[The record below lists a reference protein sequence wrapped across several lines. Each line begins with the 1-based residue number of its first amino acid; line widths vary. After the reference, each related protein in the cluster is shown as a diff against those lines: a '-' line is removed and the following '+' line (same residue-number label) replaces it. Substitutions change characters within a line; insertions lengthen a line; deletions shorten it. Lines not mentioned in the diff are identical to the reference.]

1 MKIQLSE
8 HFTYPK
14 LLRFVFPS
22 VVMMIFTSIYGV
34 VDGLFISNFV
44 GKTAFA
50 AVNLIYPYLMLLGC
64 LGFVVGTGGSALVS
78 KTMGEGDSRRANQY
92 FSMLVW
98 VTAIA
103 GIAVSAAGFLT
114 LRPVSILLGAQG
126 DMVDQCVLYG
136 GIIMSAQT
144 AFILQNAFQSFF
156 VTAERPQ
163 LGLAVSVAAGVTNI
177 VLDALLVGVF
187 RWGLAG
193 AAAATALSEVVGGVV
208 PLVYFLCPNS
218 TRLRLTKARV
228 DVRALWRV
236 LTNGSSELMTNVSMS
251 LVNMLYNLQL
261 VRLAGEDGIAAY
273 GVIMYVNF
281 VFAAIFLGYAVG
293 SAPIISYHYGA
304 EHHGELKNLLGKSL
318 RLVAAAGAAMLV
330 IAYTAAPALSG
341 VFVGYD
347 QGLREMTRRAI
358 QLYAVSYLLAG
369 FNIFA
374 SSFFTALNDGPVSA
388 ALAFLRTLVFQTSA
402 VLLLPLVLELDG
414 VWLAITVAEAL
425 ALAVSVGF
433 LVGKRKIYHYA

>member
-50 AVNLIYPYLMLLGC
+50 AVNLIYPYLMMLGC

-92 FSMLVW
+92 FSMLIW
-98 VTAIA
+98 VTIAFGAAITA
-103 GIAVSAAGFLT
+103 LGFLT
-114 LRPVSILLGAQG
+114 LRPVSVLLGAEG
-126 DMVDQCVLYG
+126 EMVDQCVFYG
-136 GIIMSAQT
+136 GIIMAAQT
-144 AFILQNAFQSFF
+144 AFLLQVVFQSFF

-163 LGLAVSVAAGVTNI
+163 LGLA
-177 VLDALLVGVF
+177 
-187 RWGLAG
+187 G
-193 AAAATALSEVVGGVV
+193 AAAATALSQVVGGVI

-218 TRLRLTKARV
+218 TPLRLGRARV
-228 DVRALWRV
+228 DWRALWRV
-236 LTNGSSELMTNVSMS
+236 ILNGSSELMTNVSSS

-261 VRLAGEDGIAAY
+261 ARLAGEDGIAAY

-293 SAPIISYHYGA
+293 SAPIISYHFGA
-304 EHHGELKNLLGKSL
+304 ENHGELKSLLRKSL
-318 RLVAAAGAAMLV
+318 LLVAGAGVAMLV
-330 IAYTAAPALSG
+330 IAFTAAPALSG

-347 QGLREMTRRAI
+347 RELREMTRWAI
-358 QLYAVSYLLAG
+358 QLYAFSFLLAG

-388 ALAFLRTLVFQTSA
+388 AIAFLRTLVFQTSA
-402 VLLLPLVLELDG
+402 VLLLPLVLKLDG

-425 ALAVSVGF
+425 ALLVSAGF
-433 LVGKRKIYHYA
+433 LAGKRKIYHYA

>member
-8 HFTYPK
+8 HFTYRK

-50 AVNLIYPYLMLLGC
+50 AVNLIYPYLMMLGC

-92 FSMLVW
+92 FSMLIW
-98 VTAIA
+98 VTIAFGAAITA
-103 GIAVSAAGFLT
+103 LGFLT
-114 LRPVSILLGAQG
+114 LRPVSVLLGAEG
-126 DMVDQCVLYG
+126 EMVDQCVFYG
-136 GIIMSAQT
+136 GIIMAAQT
-144 AFILQNAFQSFF
+144 AFLLQVVFQSFF

-163 LGLAVSVAAGVTNI
+163 LGLAVSLAAGMTNMAM
-177 VLDALLVGVF
+177 DALFVGAF

-193 AAAATALSEVVGGVV
+193 AAAATALSQVVGGVI

-218 TRLRLTKARV
+218 TPLRLGRARV
-228 DVRALWRV
+228 DWRALWRV
-236 LTNGSSELMTNVSMS
+236 ILNGSSELMTNVSSS

-261 VRLAGEDGIAAY
+261 ARLAGEDGIAAY

-293 SAPIISYHYGA
+293 SAPIISYHFGA
-304 EHHGELKNLLGKSL
+304 ENHGELKSLLRKSL
-318 RLVAAAGAAMLV
+318 LLVAGAGVAMLV
-330 IAYTAAPALSG
+330 IAFTAAPALSG

-347 QGLREMTRRAI
+347 RELREMTRWAI
-358 QLYAVSYLLAG
+358 QLYAFSFLLAG

-388 ALAFLRTLVFQTSA
+388 AIAFLRTLVFQTSA
-402 VLLLPLVLELDG
+402 VLLLPLVLKLDG

-425 ALAVSVGF
+425 ALLVSAGF
-433 LVGKRKIYHYA
+433 LAGKRKIYHYA

>member
-177 VLDALLVGVF
+177 VLDALLVGAL

-208 PLVYFLCPNS
+208 PLIYFLCPNS
-218 TRLRLTKARV
+218 TRLRLTRARV

-293 SAPIISYHYGA
+293 SAPITSYHYGA

-347 QGLREMTRRAI
+347 QGLREMTRRAM

>member
-50 AVNLIYPYLMLLGC
+50 AVNLIYPYLMMLGC

>member
-103 GIAVSAAGFLT
+103 GIAVSAVGFLT

-136 GIIMSAQT
+136 GIIMSVQT

-208 PLVYFLCPNS
+208 PLIYFLCPNS

-261 VRLAGEDGIAAY
+261 VRLAGEDGVAAY

-330 IAYTAAPALSG
+330 VAYTAAPALSG

-347 QGLREMTRRAI
+347 QGLREMTRRAM

-414 VWLAITVAEAL
+414 VWLAVTVAEAL

>member
-78 KTMGEGDSRRANQY
+78 KTMGEGDGRRANQY

-98 VTAIA
+98 VTVAA
-103 GIAVSAAGFLT
+103 GIVVSAAGFLT
-114 LRPVSILLGAQG
+114 LRPVSVLLGARG

-177 VLDALLVGVF
+177 ALDALFVGAL
-187 RWGLAG
+187 RWGLRRRLPPSARWW
-193 AAAATALSEVVGGVV
+193 AAWS
-208 PLVYFLCPNS
+208 P
-218 TRLRLTKARV
+218 
-228 DVRALWRV
+228 
-236 LTNGSSELMTNVSMS
+236 
-251 LVNMLYNLQL
+251 
-261 VRLAGEDGIAAY
+261 
-273 GVIMYVNF
+273 
-281 VFAAIFLGYAVG
+281 
-293 SAPIISYHYGA
+293 
-304 EHHGELKNLLGKSL
+304 
-318 RLVAAAGAAMLV
+318 
-330 IAYTAAPALSG
+330 
-341 VFVGYD
+341 
-347 QGLREMTRRAI
+347 
-358 QLYAVSYLLAG
+358 
-369 FNIFA
+369 
-374 SSFFTALNDGPVSA
+374 
-388 ALAFLRTLVFQTSA
+388 
-402 VLLLPLVLELDG
+402 
-414 VWLAITVAEAL
+414 
-425 ALAVSVGF
+425 
-433 LVGKRKIYHYA
+433 

>member
-208 PLVYFLCPNS
+208 PLIYFLCPNS

-318 RLVAAAGAAMLV
+318 RLVAAAGTAMLV

>member
-136 GIIMSAQT
+136 GIIMSVQT

-177 VLDALLVGVF
+177 VLDALLVGAL

-208 PLVYFLCPNS
+208 PLIYFLCPNS

>member
-50 AVNLIYPYLMLLGC
+50 AVNLIYPYLMMLGC

-92 FSMLVW
+92 FSMLIW
-98 VTAIA
+98 VT
-103 GIAVSAAGFLT
+103 IAVGAAITALGFLT
-114 LRPVSILLGAQG
+114 LRPVSVLLGAEG
-126 DMVDQCVLYG
+126 EMVDQCVFYG
-136 GIIMSAQT
+136 GIIMAAQT
-144 AFILQNAFQSFF
+144 AFLLQVVFQSFF

-163 LGLAVSVAAGVTNI
+163 LGLA
-177 VLDALLVGVF
+177 
-187 RWGLAG
+187 G
-193 AAAATALSEVVGGVV
+193 AAAATALSQVVGGVI

-218 TRLRLTKARV
+218 TPLRLGRARV
-228 DVRALWRV
+228 DWRALWRV
-236 LTNGSSELMTNVSMS
+236 ILNGSSELMTNVSSS

-261 VRLAGEDGIAAY
+261 ARLAGEDGIAAY

-293 SAPIISYHYGA
+293 SAPIISYHFGA
-304 EHHGELKNLLGKSL
+304 ENHGELKSLLRKSL
-318 RLVAAAGAAMLV
+318 LLVAGAGVAMLV
-330 IAYTAAPALSG
+330 IAFTAAPALSG

-347 QGLREMTRRAI
+347 RELREMTRWAI
-358 QLYAVSYLLAG
+358 QLYAFSFLLAG

-388 ALAFLRTLVFQTSA
+388 AIAFLRTLVFQTSA
-402 VLLLPLVLELDG
+402 VLLLPLVLKLDG

-425 ALAVSVGF
+425 ALLVSAGF
-433 LVGKRKIYHYA
+433 LAGKRKIYHYA

>member
-50 AVNLIYPYLMLLGC
+50 AVNLIYPYLMMLGC

-92 FSMLVW
+92 FSMLIW
-98 VTAIA
+98 VT
-103 GIAVSAAGFLT
+103 IAVGAAITALGLLT
-114 LRPVSILLGAQG
+114 LRPVSVLLGAEG
-126 DMVDQCVLYG
+126 EMVDQCVFYG
-136 GIIMSAQT
+136 GIIMAAQT
-144 AFILQNAFQSFF
+144 AFLLQVVFQSFF

-163 LGLAVSVAAGVTNI
+163 LGLA
-177 VLDALLVGVF
+177 
-187 RWGLAG
+187 G
-193 AAAATALSEVVGGVV
+193 AAAATALSQVVGGVI

-218 TRLRLTKARV
+218 TPLRLGRARV
-228 DVRALWRV
+228 DWRALWRV
-236 LTNGSSELMTNVSMS
+236 ILNGSSELMTNVSSS

-261 VRLAGEDGIAAY
+261 ARLAGEDGIAAY

-293 SAPIISYHYGA
+293 SAPIISYHFGA
-304 EHHGELKNLLGKSL
+304 ENHGELKSLLRKSL
-318 RLVAAAGAAMLV
+318 LLVAGAGVAMLV
-330 IAYTAAPALSG
+330 IAFTAAPALSG

-347 QGLREMTRRAI
+347 RELREMTRWAI
-358 QLYAVSYLLAG
+358 QLYAFSFLLAG

-388 ALAFLRTLVFQTSA
+388 AIAFLRTLVFQTSA
-402 VLLLPLVLELDG
+402 VLLLPLVLKLDG

-425 ALAVSVGF
+425 ALLVSAGF
-433 LVGKRKIYHYA
+433 LAGKRKIYHYA

>member
-103 GIAVSAAGFLT
+103 GIAVSAVGFLT

-208 PLVYFLCPNS
+208 PLIYFLCPNS

>member
-261 VRLAGEDGIAAY
+261 VRLAGEDGVAAY

>member
-208 PLVYFLCPNS
+208 PLIYFLCPNS

-293 SAPIISYHYGA
+293 SAPITSYHYGA

>member
-136 GIIMSAQT
+136 GIIMSVQT

-177 VLDALLVGVF
+177 VLDALLVGAL

-208 PLVYFLCPNS
+208 PLIYFLCPNS
-218 TRLRLTKARV
+218 TRLRLTRARV

-304 EHHGELKNLLGKSL
+304 EHHGELKNLLEKSL

-330 IAYTAAPALSG
+330 VAYTAAPALSG

-347 QGLREMTRRAI
+347 QGLREMTRRAM

>member
-64 LGFVVGTGGSALVS
+64 LGFVVGTGGSTIVS

-103 GIAVSAAGFLT
+103 GIAVSAVGFLT

-208 PLVYFLCPNS
+208 PLIYFLCPNS

-374 SSFFTALNDGPVSA
+374 SS
-388 ALAFLRTLVFQTSA
+388 
-402 VLLLPLVLELDG
+402 
-414 VWLAITVAEAL
+414 
-425 ALAVSVGF
+425 
-433 LVGKRKIYHYA
+433 